1 MFYYFDFTGWMLTQI
16 LTFYDSTAIPPP
28 PFLRRQF
35 PRNTCNNNPPFNAK
49 FTKNFP
55 KFLQQFW
62 MEKKIYIY
70 FKNLYPTDIF
80 KTFEIQKIVNGITH
94 WPQKFNNSKFDS
106 LNLPRENSKKPI
118 DPFVLKSANKS
129 KNQI

>member
-1 MFYYFDFTGWMLTQI
+1 MLFPKVLINIFLVNETFDRLNSFDFMFYYFDFTGWMLTQI
-16 LTFYDSTAIPPP
+16 LTFYDSAAIPPP

-70 FKNLYPTDIF
+70 FKDLYPIDIF
-80 KTFEIQKIVNGITH
+80 KTFEI
-94 WPQKFNNSKFDS
+94 
-106 LNLPRENSKKPI
+106 
-118 DPFVLKSANKS
+118 
-129 KNQI
+129 